1 MRETLKKILPT
12 PIRRV
17 AGEMFLATK
26 LKMSK
31 EENLV
36 EIEGITARFK
46 IHNRS
51 DVYRLHD
58 NFEGKYAKKIIESF
72 KKLGTKGKIVNVGAA
87 QGFYAVFSALAGND
101 VTAIEPDPENYAFL
115 KKNALINNLKIKL
128 HPIALSKNHGHS
140 KFFVSSMK
148 ILSSINPIKGAR
160 EIDVL
165 VSTLDR
171 VLDGQQTGRTLIK
184 IDVEG
189 AELDVLKGAEETM
202 KGEVS
207 LIMEVHPQH
216 VKLQDI
222 ETHLQNR
229 GFSTNVRRGVKRSF
243 PHILT
248 AHKINP
254 CQLPVPEGNI
264 KN

>member
-1 MRETLKKILPT
+1 M
-12 PIRRV
+12 
-17 AGEMFLATK
+17 AGTYQEVEKPGYDTVIDIGAGIGIFS

-31 EENLV
+31 V
-36 EIEGITARFK
+36 M
-46 IHNRS
+46 
-51 DVYRLHD
+51 D
-58 NFEGKYAKKIIESF
+58 N
-72 KKLGTKGKIVNVGAA
+72 A
-87 QGFYAVFSALAGND
+87 QLI
-101 VTAIEPDPENYAFL
+101 AIEPDPENYAFL